1 MNIMF
6 LNIIFNQKI
15 KIFDLRFSKLVTLM
29 DIY

>member
-15 KIFDLRFSKLVTLM
+15 KIFDLRFSKLVILM
-29 DIY
+29 DI

>member
-1 MNIMF
+1 MNIMS